1 MNGISAL
8 IEKSPERP
16 LPFYHARTQQEGS
29 RLRTRKQAL
38 IDSKFVGTLILDF
51 PTSEMVKNKFM
62 LFVSYP
68 ICGIFVIIA

>member
-1 MNGISAL
+1 MLGHSKKAAVY
-8 IEKSPERP
+8 EP
-16 LPFYHARTQQEGS
+16 GS
-29 RLRTRKQAL
+29 KLSS
-38 IDSKFVGTLILDF
+38 DSKFVGTLILDF